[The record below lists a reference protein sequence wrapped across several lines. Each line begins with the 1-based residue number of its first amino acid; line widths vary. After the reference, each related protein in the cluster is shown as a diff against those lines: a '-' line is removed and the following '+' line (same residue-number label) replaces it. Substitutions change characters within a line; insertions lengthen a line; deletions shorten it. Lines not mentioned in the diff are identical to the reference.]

1 MGQITGVASGIAPI
15 VDVASTGSTGTTGKT
30 GGPGFL
36 DSLKSAIG
44 NVNDAPTGAVT
55 IGGTPTEDQILTADV
70 STLADADGLGTISY
84 QWQRDGAD
92 IAGATGLTYT
102 LGDADVGST
111 ITVVASYTDGHGTVE
126 SVSSAAVGPVGNVND
141 AQKEAGRAVDALMTG
156 DTQDIHRTMV
166 ALQQADVSFQLM
178 MQVRNKLVTAYEEIQ
193 RMQI

>member
-1 MGQITGVASGIAPI
+1 MGPITGVASGIAPI

-36 DSLKSAIG
+36 DSLKSAI
-44 NVNDAPTGAVT
+44 
-55 IGGTPTEDQILTADV
+55 
-70 STLADADGLGTISY
+70 
-84 QWQRDGAD
+84 
-92 IAGATGLTYT
+92 
-102 LGDADVGST
+102 
-111 ITVVASYTDGHGTVE
+111 
-126 SVSSAAVGPVGNVND
+126 GNVND

>member
-1 MGQITGVASGIAPI
+1 MGPITGVASGIAPI
-15 VDVASTGSTGTTGKT
+15 VDVASTGSTGTTGTT

-36 DSLKSAIG
+36 DSLKSAI
-44 NVNDAPTGAVT
+44 
-55 IGGTPTEDQILTADV
+55 
-70 STLADADGLGTISY
+70 
-84 QWQRDGAD
+84 
-92 IAGATGLTYT
+92 
-102 LGDADVGST
+102 
-111 ITVVASYTDGHGTVE
+111 
-126 SVSSAAVGPVGNVND
+126 GNVND